1 MTLID
6 GGRSESEAQIIEPTE
21 SDQDGQLLM
30 DGLLTEG
37 ESKMAKQNLFRSP

>member
-30 DGLLTEG
+30 DGLLKERHVQDVEA
-37 ESKMAKQNLFRSP
+37 ESR